1 MQLDDINFLNHFSDL
16 RVKSDPDGCFV
27 QINNVFE
34 DVLGYTND
42 ELKGIPV
49 TNLFHPEDTVPLRHE
64 IEELKYGNTRK
75 VFLNRVRDK
84 FGNYHYIEWVFIP
97 DEKGNFL
104 ASGRDVSERKQI
116 ELEKRRTEEFFD
128 IINAC
133 NSVNKLLRQTLSF
146 LKDIYGFDALA
157 VRLQADDAYP
167 YACSIG
173 FNEDFLEKESL
184 LHIGNTS
191 DKKKCFC
198 SMVISGTQDDFPSC
212 FTRHGSFYTGSLK
225 ALIEANGESG
235 LTSCLR
241 SECNENGY
249 ETIVLLPMRI
259 GAERIGLIQL
269 NDRRKDLV
277 SAGTLRYLER
287 LSETLAVA
295 VSRIR
300 KSHELAESEKHLQT
314 AQKIAGVGSWV
325 LEPETMIFSASDE
338 MKKILGYTPRKKK
351 KISWPEILGRIDDSD
366 RNAVE
371 NAMAEVLGGGDPPGV
386 AFGFTTPDQRHIYI
400 KADAE
405 LFKSDIIG
413 RVRVFGTSLDIT
425 RLKENEAEITRLLKE
440 KEILLKEVHHRV
452 KNDMNTVKGMLAMNA
467 FNIKEPRAREMMKT
481 AESRILSM
489 MVLYDRLYKGSN
501 LKSLNIR
508 EYLESLLTEISGLHQ
523 SQVSVDVSSDDIIL
537 PVKTVTPIGIII
549 NELYA
554 NTMKYAFDR
563 QNGNHAGI
571 AVSLESRDGCG
582 ILNYSDNGR
591 GYSIDNQSEGF
602 GLKLLDMLV
611 KQIRGSYEITN
622 ENGAAVSISFPI
634 PE

>member
-1 MQLDDINFLNHFSDL
+1 MQLDEINFLNHFSDL
-16 RVKSDPDGCFV
+16 RVKTDPGGCFV

-34 DVLGYTND
+34 DVLGYTNA
-42 ELKGIPV
+42 ELSGTPV
-49 TNLFHPEDTVPLRHE
+49 TNLFHPEDTIPPRHE
-64 IEELKYGNTRK
+64 IDELKYGNTRK

-84 FGNYHYIEWVFIP
+84 SGNYHYIEWVFLP
-97 DEKGNFL
+97 DEKGYFL

-128 IINAC
+128 IIDAC
-133 NSVNKLLRQTLSF
+133 ISVNELLRQALSF
-146 LKDIYGFDALA
+146 IKDNYGFDALA
-157 VRLQADDAYP
+157 VRLQANDGYP

-173 FNEDFLEKESL
+173 FNEDFLEKESMI
-184 LHIGNTS
+184 HIGNS
-191 DKKKCFC
+191 SIKKKCFC
-198 SMVISGTQDDFPSC
+198 TMVISGIQDDFPSC

-225 ALIEANGESG
+225 DLIEEKGETG
-235 LTSCLR
+235 TISCLR

-249 ETIVLLPMRI
+249 ETIIILPLRI
-259 GAERIGLIQL
+259 GTEKIGLIQL

-277 SAGTLRYLER
+277 SAESLRYLER
-287 LSETLAVA
+287 LSNTLAVA
-295 VSRIR
+295 VSRIK
-300 KSHELAESEKHLQT
+300 KSQELLESEKHLQT

-325 LEPETMIFSASDE
+325 LDPESMFFSASDE
-338 MKKILGYTPRKKK
+338 MKKIIGYKPQNKRQ
-351 KISWPEILGRIDDSD
+351 IHWSEILEGIDDSD
-366 RNAVE
+366 RAPVE
-371 NAMAEVLGGGDPPGV
+371 KAMYDIIGGSNPPSV
-386 AFGFTTPDQRHIYI
+386 SFGFTTPDQRHIYI

-413 RVRVFGTSLDIT
+413 RVRVFGTGLDIT
-425 RLKENEAEITRLLKE
+425 RMKENEAEITRLLKE
-440 KEILLKEVHHRV
+440 KDILLKEVHHRV

-467 FNIKEPRAREMMKT
+467 FNLKESSAREMMKT

-523 SQVSVDVSSDDIIL
+523 TQVSVDVSSDDIIL

-571 AVSLESRDGCG
+571 SVSLANRDGYG

-611 KQIRGSYEITN
+611 KQIRGSYEITS
-622 ENGAAVSISFPI
+622 ENGASVSISFPI
-634 PE
+634 QE